1 MDEFFMRHDVYKD
14 RDADELGGKVHS
26 DSEASDDEESLPA
39 SAHDPFGPWQE
50 QQDVS
55 KQGKRRQ
62 FKKSSFTGPKGV
74 LTDYKAYKKAK
85 AEERTQDAAVREAV
99 LNRIAKGYVVPAAA
113 PASTSE
119 SSSCCN
125 NVHDSDDDLVDEFES
140 DAILQTYCAKRVA
153 EIQSAVTLGG
163 PTFGTLTYCSAFD
176 FVDIV
181 DAADHRT
188 RVVVHVSD
196 EQNYLCV
203 AVNNCLHKLSPE
215 HPRTQFLVVQ
225 RHDADATIRP
235 NEVPLFLVYQG
246 GVQVDTILNVA
257 AKVNH
262 QVTVDRLALVLHK
275 MY

>member
-1 MDEFFMRHDVYKD
+1 MEG
-14 RDADELGGKVHS
+14 DASSLMIPFY
-26 DSEASDDEESLPA
+26 SDDEESLPA

-74 LTDYKAYKKAK
+74 LTDYKAYQKAK
-85 AEERTQDAAVREAV
+85 AAERTQDAAVREAV

-125 NVHDSDDDLVDEFES
+125 NVHDSDDDLLDEFES

-188 RVVVHVSD
+188 RVVVHMSD
-196 EQNYLCV
+196 E
-203 AVNNCLHKLSPE
+203 
-215 HPRTQFLVVQ
+215 
-225 RHDADATIRP
+225 RHDADATIHP
-235 NEVPLFLVYQG
+235 DEVPLFLVYQG
-246 GVQVDTILNVA
+246 GVQIDTILNVA

-275 MY
+275 YL